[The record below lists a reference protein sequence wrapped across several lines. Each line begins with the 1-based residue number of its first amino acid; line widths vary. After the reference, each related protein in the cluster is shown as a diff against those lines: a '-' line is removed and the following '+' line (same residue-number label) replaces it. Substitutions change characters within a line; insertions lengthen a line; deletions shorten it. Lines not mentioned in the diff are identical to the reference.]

1 MTSENSLN
9 SAGIVRRIAKSDHE
23 PGADR
28 GGDRNRAERAVR
40 AVSPERVVLDTNV
53 LVSGLLNSF
62 GAPGRVLDLVLAGE
76 LIVAFDDHLLSEW
89 RQVLR
94 REKFGFSARDVE
106 TLLGFVEE
114 EGFGVNPPPLG
125 VELPDPDDVPFL
137 EVARTA
143 QATLITGNTKPY
155 PTEARHGV
163 EVMVSAASLERWT
176 REAGGRDSKGGGSDG

>member
-1 MTSENSLN
+1 
-9 SAGIVRRIAKSDHE
+9 
-23 PGADR
+23 
-28 GGDRNRAERAVR
+28 
-40 AVSPERVVLDTNV
+40 VSPERVVLDTNV

-62 GAPGRVLDLVLAGE
+62 GALGRVLDLVLAGE
-76 LIVAFDDHLLSEW
+76 LIVAFDDRLLSEW

-125 VELPDPDDVPFL
+125 VKLPDPDDVPFL
-137 EVARTA
+137 EVAHTA
-143 QATLITGNTKPY
+143 QATLITGTTKHY

-163 EVMVSAASLERWT
+163 EVVEPAAFLERWT
-176 REAGGRDSKGGGSDG
+176 RKAGGRDPEGGGSDG